1 MYAYTNTLEALVF
14 FRLDPRSPVPLYAQI
29 ADQLRVAIVA
39 RELAPEAPLD
49 SVRALA
55 GQLRVNPATVVQAY
69 RQLEVEGF
77 VEMRHGSGTYVRDI
91 GAELRART
99 QESQARDLVR
109 ALIEEAGKRG
119 IRPDALRAAFDKLTR
134 DRQP

>member
-1 MYAYTNTLEALVF
+1 MF

-29 ADQLRVAIVA
+29 AEQLRVAIVA
-39 RELAPEAPLD
+39 RELGTGTPLD

-55 GQLRVNPATVVQAY
+55 GQLRINPATVVQAY

-91 GAELRART
+91 GAELRTRN

-109 ALIEEAGKRG
+109 GLIEEAGKRG
-119 IRPDALRAAFDKLTR
+119 IRVDALRHAFEKLTR
-134 DRQP
+134 ERQP